1 VVEGGVLVPFS
12 VRWAG
17 PSWASRWV

>member
-17 PSWASRWV
+17 PSWASRWA